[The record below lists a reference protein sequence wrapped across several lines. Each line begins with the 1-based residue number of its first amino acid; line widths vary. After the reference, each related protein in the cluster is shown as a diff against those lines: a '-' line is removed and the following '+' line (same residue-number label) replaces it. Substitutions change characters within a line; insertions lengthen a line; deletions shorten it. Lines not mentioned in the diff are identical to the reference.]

1 MQPSRPASFKRTSRR
16 GIALIMVLMVLVL
29 ITVLVVGFLSL
40 VTTERQASSGYA
52 EGNRSRMLSD
62 SAINLVIGQIRQ
74 ATETLN
80 ADPANPKTWASQP
93 GMIRVYGSTGGAG
106 NGRTP
111 LSAAYKL
118 YSSDQMRV
126 TTFGQSEANAEAPP
140 ASWSA
145 QRALYTDLNEP
156 VEAQGR
162 KHYPILEPPAVG
174 EVEGYEVVNAPGTG
188 GSEPVMPVKWL
199 YLLRDGTVAA
209 AKPVAGSDSKV
220 TVAGASA
227 DNPVVGR
234 LAFWT
239 DDESSKV
246 NINTASEGVFWDIP
260 RANTVAER
268 RLGNYLP
275 ARNEFQ
281 RYPGHPATTSLSVVL
296 GKYFT
301 SGGGS
306 TTGNTTDGTSQ
317 YGLYYDLA
325 PRVATGGSLDGTRTP
340 SGAMVITKDQD
351 RLYATVDEYFFK
363 NAALANG
370 RREVSSARL
379 NPEVLAKTQFFL
391 TAQSRA
397 PEVTLFNTPRISLW
411 PLQAVQPAGS
421 TTARNA
427 YDKLIAFCTSLG
439 KDKALP
445 ATYPADQ
452 ATGYSYAFQRKQV
465 CKLLDSGSGN
475 MAGWTSGNPTADY
488 AQITRNQT
496 LYAYLQRLTGR
507 EIPGFGQSFLAK
519 YPNDR
524 DQILTE
530 CFDYTRSLVNAI
542 STPRKNLTPH
552 YSYSPH
558 YMAFGTVSPTKIGS
572 TMGQGRFFTIA
583 QAALLFYP
591 TEVDVNPTDTTD
603 VQTRKMR
610 ARLII
615 QPYCVSPGASAFN
628 QAFRVRVTG
637 MGGFQADSANL
648 GLNAA
653 SSGNS
658 LNMTFNEGY
667 YASGSDFGPANKTA
681 LPTFNAQFFASSAAG
696 VSRPHAAGSG
706 ANQFDVWASVAD
718 IDVAGKQTFTFT
730 GGTITVEVFPPDYSA
745 VVQTLKIELPG
756 QTLPVPKRTGGLQDA
771 GKQAVSGTPNRYTL
785 DYRNRFVASFANQ
798 NTADSLYGRGEKFA
812 TILMDN
818 MIYPGDTV
826 HAAAVNP
833 AGKARGDLRMIA
845 YRSDVTA
852 DYFASQPNRNGASL
866 RVGVWTNKGQF
877 RKSWTEYFKNSEAGG
892 KLVANLSYP
901 ETAVP
906 MVPPGLN
913 GALNQYDAPGDWD
926 TGYDLQE
933 DGPYVNKADEASTT
947 LGYFNRGTGLGYVS
961 AGGESGGYG
970 SQGSEVDNITYSPN
984 RQIASAVMFGSLPTG
999 VNGKTAG
1006 RPEPWQTLLFT
1017 PQPAAGTQH
1026 YGLRFPQDHLWLDL
1040 FWMPIVE
1047 PYAISEPFSTAGK
1060 INMNYEIMPFR
1071 HVKRRTALHALLKGT
1086 SMTAIPDAEVG
1097 NYKAQTGTTYAA
1109 NYRLEI
1115 DPDHLNGT
1123 LKGFENRFASGD
1135 IFRSASEIC
1144 TISLVPRTNVG
1155 PPSYP
1160 AASYSTMETWWES
1173 HRLTGDNLRE
1183 SPYNQLYPR
1192 LTTRSNTYNIH
1203 LRVQSLR
1210 KSRAGD
1216 PSEWDEDLD
1225 LVGSEYRGSCLI
1237 ERYVDPNDPEL
1248 PDFASPNDLNA
1259 NGTADNEETLDQ
1271 YYQYRIVQR
1280 RQFSP

>member
-1 MQPSRPASFKRTSRR
+1 MQPPCPAPWKKASRR

-52 EGNRSRMLSD
+52 EGNRSRLLSD

-80 ADPANPKTWASQP
+80 SDPANPKTWASQP
-93 GMIRVYGSTGGAG
+93 GMIRVYGSSGGAA

-126 TTFGQSEANAEAPP
+126 ASFGASEANAEVPP
-140 ASWSA
+140 ANWST

-156 VEAQGR
+156 VEVLGR
-162 KHYPILEPPAVG
+162 KHYPILEPPAAG
-174 EVEGYEVVNAPGTG
+174 EVEGYEVVSAPGSG
-188 GSEPVMPVKWL
+188 GSDPVMPVKWL

-209 AKPVAGSDSKV
+209 ATVVAGSDSKV
-220 TVAGASA
+220 TVTGATAG
-227 DNPVVGR
+227 NPVVGR

-239 DDESSKV
+239 DDECSKV

-260 RANTVAER
+260 RANTLTER
-268 RLGNYLP
+268 RLGSNLP

-301 SGGGS
+301 AGGGS
-306 TTGNTTDGTSQ
+306 TTGNTTEGTSQ

-340 SGAMVITKDQD
+340 TGAMVITKDQD

-363 NAALANG
+363 NAALASG
-370 RREVSSARL
+370 RRELNSSRL
-379 NPEVLAKTQFFL
+379 DPQVLAKTQFFL

-411 PLQAVQPAGS
+411 PLQTVQPAGN

-439 KDKALP
+439 RDGALP

-452 ATGYSYAFQRKQV
+452 APGYSYAFQRKQV
-465 CKLLDSGSGN
+465 THLVSANPSGPSS
-475 MAGWTSGNPTADY
+475 ASATADW
-488 AQITRNQT
+488 AQVPRNQV
-496 LYAYLQRLTGR
+496 LYNYLQRLTDR
-507 EIPGFGQSFLAK
+507 EVPGFGGSFNAK

-542 STPRKNLTPH
+542 STPQKNLVPH
-552 YSYSPH
+552 YSYSP
-558 YMAFGTVSPTKIGS
+558 YYYDFGVIAPIKINDTAG
-572 TMGQGRFFTIA
+572 MGRFFTVA
-583 QAALLFYP
+583 QAALIFYP
-591 TEVDVNPTDTTD
+591 TRVDSTNASDIKTLA
-603 VQTRKMR
+603 MR
-610 ARLII
+610 ARLVI
-615 QPYCVSPGASAFN
+615 QPYCISPGQSAFN
-628 QAFRVRVTG
+628 QKYQLQVTDIK
-637 MGGFQADSANL
+637 GFKADDASLQMSDVAGNT
-648 GLNAA
+648 GL
-653 SSGNS
+653 
-658 LNMTFNEGY
+658 LNVNFNEGY
-667 YASGSDFGPANKTA
+667 YTSDSWLANKTA
-681 LPTFNAQFFASSAAG
+681 LPSPAGQFFKYRSGFGGDLINAG
-696 VSRPHAAGSG
+696 TGNH
-706 ANQFDVWASVAD
+706 QFDVWASVAD
-718 IDVAGKQTFTFT
+718 VNVAGKSTFSFA
-730 GGTITVEVFPPDYSA
+730 GGTATVKVNLQDGTNI
-745 VVQTLKIELPG
+745 QTLKIHFPN
-756 QTLPVPKRTGGLQDA
+756 QTLPVPKRVGAVNDA
-771 GKQAVSGTPNRYTL
+771 GKVPDPADAKIFTLSYRERFNASLPAGTAR
-785 DYRNRFVASFANQ
+785 V
-798 NTADSLYGRGEKFA
+798 NTAQ
-812 TILMDN
+812 ILMN
-818 MIYPGDTV
+818 NLVYPGDTV
-826 HAAAVNP
+826 YGITVNP
-833 AGKARGDLRMIA
+833 GDKARGDMRLVAM
-845 YRSDVTA
+845 RSTVDVA
-852 DYFASQPNRNGASL
+852 DKDYYAPHPSYNGASL
-866 RVGVWTNKGQF
+866 RVGFDPTRGQF
-877 RKSWTEYFKNSEAGG
+877 RKDWTQYFKNAETGG
-892 KLVANLSYP
+892 RLVEGLAYP
-901 ETAVP
+901 ESAVP
-906 MVPPGLN
+906 FVPAALN
-913 GALNQYDAPGDWD
+913 GAVNQYDAPGDWD

-933 DGPYVNKADEASTT
+933 DGPYVNKADEGATNR
-947 LGYFNRGTGLGYVS
+947 GYFSRGLSLGYVAS
-961 AGGESGGYG
+961 FADGANG
-970 SQGSEVDNITYSPN
+970 SQAAETDNITYSPN

-1006 RPEPWQTLLFT
+1006 KPEPWQTLLFT

-1086 SMTAIPDAEVG
+1086 SMTAIPDTEVA
-1097 NYKAQTGTTYAA
+1097 NYKAQTGTAYAA

-1135 IFRSASEIC
+1135 IFRSATEIC
-1144 TISLVPRTNVG
+1144 TISLVPRTNAG
-1155 PPSYP
+1155 PPTYP
-1160 AASYSTMETWWES
+1160 AASYSTMDTWWES

-1183 SPYNQLYPR
+1183 APYNQLYPR

-1203 LRVQSLR
+1203 LRVQSLK
-1210 KSRAGD
+1210 KSRAGN
-1216 PSEWDEDLD
+1216 PAEWDEDLD

-1259 NGTADNEETLDQ
+1259 NGTADNEETLDP